1 MAPGALEGKS
11 VALQSLS
18 TYERVLTNNA
28 ARLAQGKGTDTDRY
42 ACTLM
47 TAIARFQ
54 SGTADALETEWSS
67 PGGYRD
73 HIRAADAKT
82 AAQDYF
88 RAFVGTLDA
97 IIQQKLERPM
107 GESAADA
114 RPKRAESW
122 RTGRS
127 LDNIEANLET
137 LRAMFAVKDGF
148 ADLLR
153 AAGQGPLA
161 DTMIQSFDR
170 TLGRIRAIPKP
181 LSVALTDP
189 DLRPKIED
197 ILVEVKAL
205 RKLSTGPVAEGIG
218 LIVGFNALDGD

>member
-1 MAPGALEGKS
+1 
-11 VALQSLS
+11 
-18 TYERVLTNNA
+18 
-28 ARLAQGKGTDTDRY
+28 
-42 ACTLM
+42 
-47 TAIARFQ
+47 
-54 SGTADALETEWSS
+54 
-67 PGGYRD
+67 
-73 HIRAADAKT
+73 
-82 AAQDYF
+82 
-88 RAFVGTLDA
+88 
-97 IIQQKLERPM
+97 M

-127 LDNIEANLET
+127 LENIEANLET
-137 LRAMFAVKDGF
+137 LRAMFAVKGGF
-148 ADLLR
+148 ADLMR
-153 AAGQGPLA
+153 AATLGPLA
-161 DTMIQSFDR
+161 DAMLQSFDR
-170 TLGRIRAIPKP
+170 TLGRIRAVTKP